1 MPLNVN
7 DLVPEVGS
15 EYKYEV
21 LNTDGTSKDPQEFIY
36 LKRDFGTPSLTPTAV
51 NRALLMGMQGFVAT
65 VTEFDTP
72 NAGNITE
79 TNAAGDTLVTSFA
92 PTGDITETFTSGT
105 QVITKITQFDAPNAG
120 DITVTIS

>member
-7 DLVPEVGS
+7 DLVPEVGH

-21 LNTDGTSKDPQEFIY
+21 LNADGTSKNPQEFIY

-51 NRALLMGMQGFVAT
+51 NRALLMGMQGFVAA
-65 VTEFDTP
+65 VTEFDST
-72 NAGNITE
+72 GNITE
-79 TNAAGDTLVTSFA
+79 TNAAGDSLVTSFA

-105 QVITKITQFDAPNAG
+105 QAITKTTQFDTPNAG